1 MIIAEFSIAVS
12 FVIFL
17 IIFIRKVWPLIIS
30 GLDSYIKQEKDK
42 IDTAAKLKSDAE
54 KNLKLANK
62 HRSETEIEIDKYRE
76 ESKTRLAQLEES
88 NALYLKEFKKKSE
101 EQLKSQLKSETEKQ
115 RGILISQMADLITE
129 RLSKNIQEV
138 EAEISVDDLKK
149 LI

>member
-17 IIFIRKVWPLIIS
+17 IIFIRKVWPLIIN

-54 KNLKLANK
+54 KDLKLASK
-62 HRSETEIEIDKYRE
+62 HRSETEVEIDKYRE
-76 ESKTRLAQLEES
+76 ESKARLAQLEES

-115 RGILISQMADLITE
+115 KGILISQMADLITE
-129 RLSKNIQEV
+129 RLSRNIQEV
-138 EAEISVDDLKK
+138 EAEISVGDLKK

>member
-17 IIFIRKVWPLIIS
+17 IIFIRKVWPLIIN

-54 KNLKLANK
+54 KDLKLANK
-62 HRSETEIEIDKYRE
+62 HRSETEVEIDKYRE

-101 EQLKSQLKSETEKQ
+101 AQLKNQLKSETEKQ
-115 RGILISQMADLITE
+115 KGILISQMADLITE
-129 RLSKNIQEV
+129 RLSKNIREV
-138 EAEISVDDLKK
+138 ESEISVDDLKK

>member
-17 IIFIRKVWPLIIS
+17 IIFIRKVWPLIIN

-54 KNLKLANK
+54 KDLKLANK
-62 HRSETEIEIDKYRE
+62 HRSETEVEIDKYRE
-76 ESKTRLAQLEES
+76 ESKARLAQLEES

-115 RGILISQMADLITE
+115 KGILVSQMADLITE
-129 RLSKNIQEV
+129 RLSKSIREV
-138 EAEISVDDLKK
+138 ESEISVDDLKK

>member
-17 IIFIRKVWPLIIS
+17 IIFIRKVWPLIIN

-54 KNLKLANK
+54 KDLKLANK
-62 HRSETEIEIDKYRE
+62 HRSETEVEIDKYRE
-76 ESKTRLAQLEES
+76 ESKARLAKLEES

-101 EQLKSQLKSETEKQ
+101 AQLKSQLKSETEKQ
-115 RGILISQMADLITE
+115 KGILISQMADLITE
-129 RLSKNIQEV
+129 RLSKNVPEV